1 MRTELAFRYG
11 KGCVRWHKIPVEWPF
26 DQLPHINEKISGTL
40 LQQLVS
46 ERSLSDKQIAV
57 YHKGI
62 SYVSDIVYDY
72 MPGGAVVSIYIKPSG
87 TFKRLLSLV
96 VFILVLVAIFAGY
109 WVF

>member
-11 KGCVRWHKIPVEWPF
+11 KECGRWHKIPVVWPF

-62 SYVSDIVYDY
+62 SYVSDVVYDY
-72 MPGGAVVSIYIKPSG
+72 MPGGAVVSIYLKPSG
-87 TFKRLLSLV
+87 TFKRLLF
-96 VFILVLVAIFAGY
+96 FIFLMIVLAVIFAGC

>member
-1 MRTELAFRYG
+1 MKTELAFSYG
-11 KGCVRWHKIPVEWPF
+11 KGCGRWHKIPVEWPF
-26 DQLPHINEKISGTL
+26 ERLPHINDKISGTL

-46 ERSLSDKQIAV
+46 EQSLSDKQIAV

-72 MPGGAVVSIYIKPSG
+72 MPGDAVVSIYLNPAG

-96 VFILVLVAIFAGY
+96 VFIFVLAAIFAGY

>member
-11 KGCVRWHKIPVEWPF
+11 KGCGRWYKIPVEWPF
-26 DQLPHINEKISGTL
+26 DQLPHINDKISGTL

-62 SYVSDIVYDY
+62 SYVSDVVYDY
-72 MPGGAVVSIYIKPSG
+72 MPGGAVVSIYLNPSG
-87 TFKRLLSLV
+87 TFKRLLF
-96 VFILVLVAIFAGY
+96 FIFLMIVLAAIFAGC
-109 WVF
+109 WVL